1 MKTIPLLDSQVIRA
15 VLLALA
21 GLIGLILSFF
31 GVSEEAFGAHAS
43 RVIDAILLLVTTG
56 SALWAAYARAMLPT
70 PPITDAAA
78 TKTEIRESEGK

>member
-31 GVSEEAFGAHAS
+31 GVNEEAFGAQAS
-43 RVIDAILLLVTTG
+43 RLIEAALLLLTTG
-56 SALWAAYARAMLPT
+56 SALWAAWARAMLPT
-70 PPITDAAA
+70 PPITDTAVV
-78 TKTEIRESEGK
+78 KTEIRELGEQ